1 MLSLPEEDIA
11 MAYAKPQI
19 TRAAKATEVIRDDN
33 SLLKIIVGTESTDPH
48 RMTPPAYSADE
59 E

>member
-1 MLSLPEEDIA
+1 MT
-11 MAYAKPQI
+11 YTQPQI
-19 TRAAKATEVIRDDN
+19 TRAVEATEVIRDDH
-33 SLLKIIVGTESTDPH
+33 SLLKIIVGMESTDPH

>member
-1 MLSLPEEDIA
+1 MT
-11 MAYAKPQI
+11 YAKPKI
-19 TRAAKATEVIRDDN
+19 TSAGEATEVIRDDN
-33 SLLKIIVGTESTDPH
+33 SLLKIIGGVESTDPH